1 MAPKQRGFGRRMNIY
16 ADAVSKWGRDSQL
29 SQCAEEC
36 AELIVAISHYRRR
49 RKGSLENLHEE
60 VADVYIMV
68 KQMMYM
74 LGMSETST
82 EVMAKLASL
91 ERRIK
96 E

>member
-1 MAPKQRGFGRRMNIY
+1 MNIY
-16 ADAVSKWGRDSQL
+16 ADAVNKWGRDSQL

-68 KQMMYM
+68 KQMMHM